1 VLRIKLSHNGKE
13 NEKHQE
19 QARKPVAPKKL
30 FVVKQARKPVA
41 KKKLV
46 ENAAKYQ
53 IKHSYSLFPLPDDK

>member
-1 VLRIKLSHNGKE
+1 VLKIKLSHNGKE

-19 QARKPVAPKKL
+19 QAG
-30 FVVKQARKPVA
+30 KPVA

-53 IKHSYSLFPLPDDK
+53 IKHSYSLFPLPDDN